1 MLYRSAGT
9 GWSMSDQ
16 LNETSIVATGGIRE
30 VLTDTARC
38 LRFYSR
44 LPVPALPWE
53 PDPHAL
59 PNFARMTR
67 TVPLA
72 GLVLGILPTLVLAGA
87 LALDLGAY
95 LAAALSAAAMTAT
108 TGAFHE
114 DGFADTA
121 DSFGGATRERRLAIM
136 RDSLIGSFGASG
148 LVLVFALRI
157 GALAEVAS
165 RSGIG
170 GACGAV
176 LVAAVLSRTAGLVP
190 LVFLPPARLDG
201 ASYAVGQPTRETFWM
216 AAALAA
222 GLAVVVGLMAE
233 LPASGIVLMIALSG
247 LSGAALAGLAARH
260 IGGQTGDIAGA
271 AQQVAEIAAL
281 IGLLT
286 TLARSTT

>member
-1 MLYRSAGT
+1 
-9 GWSMSDQ
+9 MSDQ
-16 LNETSIVATGGIRE
+16 LNETSIVANGRLRE
-30 VLTDTARC
+30 VLTDTALC

-53 PDPHAL
+53 LDPHAL
-59 PNFARMTR
+59 PDFARMTR

-72 GLVLGILPTLVLAGA
+72 GLILGILPALVLAAA
-87 LALDLGAY
+87 LALDLGSWV
-95 LAAALSAAAMTAT
+95 AAILSVAAMTVS

-114 DGFADTA
+114 DGLADTA

-157 GALAEVAS
+157 AVLAELAS
-165 RSGIG
+165 RMDMA
-170 GACGAV
+170 GAC
-176 LVAAVLSRTAGLVP
+176 AAILIAAALSRTAGLIP
-190 LVFLPPARLDG
+190 LVSLPPARPDG
-201 ASYAVGQPTRETFWM
+201 ASHAVGRPTRETFWP

-222 GLAVVVGLMAE
+222 GLVVLVGAMAG
-233 LPASGIVLMIALSG
+233 LPPSGTALMIALAG
-247 LSGAALAGLAARH
+247 LSGAAFARLAARH

-286 TLARSTT
+286 LVARSTT